1 MVSNLNNKEAHKTS
15 LMGGA
20 ATIGMSVI
28 VVKII
33 GLLYKIPLMKY
44 LGAEGMGYFNSA
56 YEVYLLFCVIATAGL
71 PTALS
76 ILISRARVDGDT
88 QASRLTVSAIYK
100 RSLISFAFIGAFGAV
115 LLTVASGVFAE
126 IIGNS
131 GASRSISAIAPSILF
146 ICVIS
151 ALRGYFQGHGDMKR
165 TAISQVIEA
174 AAKLL
179 LGLSFA
185 LGALKRG
192 KSLEETSAFAV
203 LGITVGTVL
212 SCVYLIISKIAFDR
226 KDRAYVSDTIRER
239 SVACADGISSDG
251 IGVDGIGAEKIGHEL
266 LRIAVPIT
274 LGAAVTSITRLFD
287 TGLIMRR
294 LQSIGYPE
302 SVANA
307 MYGSFSTLALPF
319 SNLAP
324 SLISGVALTLVPLLS
339 SSVKRGALKEQK
351 NILEGAFRLTFI
363 FAVPASFGIS
373 AFSKQILSIIYGAET
388 DAVEISAPLLSVLGI
403 SVLFACL
410 ITTSNAVLQAYGKAS
425 KPIISTLIGAAV
437 KLVSGYILIGI
448 PSINIM
454 GAPISTLLCNLA
466 VLMTNYYYICRYAN
480 VCECVVPSER
490 ILDSAIRTAVSGAA
504 AVGLSL
510 LVYTVLNGVTHSIT
524 LSTLAAILAAVAAYF
539 FLIFAVSA
547 VAREDILM
555 LPLGNKLA
563 RLLPDKKR
571 KAKALPREKAKI

>member
-1 MVSNLNNKEAHKTS
+1 MSYSTS
-15 LMGGA
+15 KGKPSLVGGA
-20 ATIGMSVI
+20 ATIGISVI
-28 VVKII
+28 AVKII

-76 ILISRARVDGDT
+76 ILISRAVADESAKDPQGRV
-88 QASRLTVSAIYK
+88 AAIY
-100 RSLISFAFIGAFGAV
+100 RSSLVAFALVGAFGSA
-115 LLTVASGVFAE
+115 LLTVASGAFAE
-126 IIGNS
+126 MIGNS
-131 GASRSISAIAPSILF
+131 GAARSISAIAPSILF
-146 ICVIS
+146 ICIIS

-165 TAISQVIEA
+165 TAVSQVIEA

-192 KSLEETSAFAV
+192 KSVEEASAFAV

-212 SCVYLIISKIAFDR
+212 SCVYLVISKKRFDR
-226 KDRAYVSDTIRER
+226 RRYTDLGATQKEKSLGAS
-239 SVACADGISSDG
+239 G
-251 IGVDGIGAEKIGHEL
+251 IGGEL
-266 LRIAVPIT
+266 LRIALPIT
-274 LGAAVTSITRLFD
+274 LGTAVTSITRLID
-287 TGLIMRR
+287 TGLIMHR

-351 NILEGAFRLTFI
+351 SILEGAFRVTLI

-373 AFSKQILSIIYGAET
+373 AFSKQILSIIYGAKT

-410 ITTSNAVLQAYGKAS
+410 ITTSNAVLQACGRVS
-425 KPIISTLIGAAV
+425 KPIISTLVGAAV
-437 KLVSGYILIGI
+437 KLISGYILIGI

-466 VLMTNYYYICRYAN
+466 VLMMNYYYMCKYVSPLEHIL
-480 VCECVVPSER
+480 ER
-490 ILDSAIRTAVSGAA
+490 ALGAAAAGAA

-510 LVYTVLNGVTHSIT
+510 CVYTLLQGVTHSIT
-524 LSTLAAILAAVAAYF
+524 VSTLAAIFAAVAAYF
-539 FLIFAVSA
+539 LLIFAVSA
-547 VAREDILM
+547 VEREDILM
-555 LPLGNKLA
+555 LPFGNKLV
-563 RLLPDKKR
+563 RYLPQKEQRHRYKV
-571 KAKALPREKAKI
+571 RERNLKNEDR

>member
-100 RSLISFAFIGAFGAV
+100 RSLMSFAFIGAFGAV

-212 SCVYLIISKIAFDR
+212 SCVYLIISKLAFDR
-226 KDRAYVSDTIRER
+226 KDRADVSDTIRER
-239 SVACADGISSDG
+239 SVSCADG
-251 IGVDGIGAEKIGHEL
+251 IGVDGIGAEKIGREL

-437 KLVSGYILIGI
+437 KLISGYILIGI

-510 LVYTVLNGVTHSIT
+510 LAYTVLNGVTHSVT

-547 VAREDILM
+547 VARDDILM

-571 KAKALPREKAKI
+571 KTKALPREKAKI

>member
-1 MVSNLNNKEAHKTS
+1 
-15 LMGGA
+15 MGGA
-20 ATIGMSVI
+20 ATIGLSVI
-28 VVKII
+28 AVKII
-33 GLLYKIPLMKY
+33 GLLYKIPLIKY

-88 QASRLTVSAIYK
+88 HASRATVSAIYK
-100 RSLISFAFIGAFGAV
+100 RALISFAFIGAFGTM

-131 GASRSISAIAPSILF
+131 GATRSISAIAPSILF
-146 ICVIS
+146 ICIIS

-165 TAISQVIEA
+165 TALSQVIEA
-174 AAKLL
+174 ATKLL
-179 LGLSFA
+179 LGISFA
-185 LGALKRG
+185 LGAIKRG

-212 SCVYLIISKIAFDR
+212 SCVYLMISKAVFDC
-226 KDRAYVSDTIRER
+226 KHRADVSCKTSER
-239 SVACADGISSDG
+239 SIAGTDRIKAETIEAER
-251 IGVDGIGAEKIGHEL
+251 IGREL

-274 LGAAVTSITRLFD
+274 LGAAVTSITRLCD

-319 SNLAP
+319 ANLAP

-351 NILEGAFRLTFI
+351 SILEGAFRLTFI

-373 AFSKQILSIIYGAET
+373 AFSKQILSIIYGAGT

-410 ITTSNAVLQAYGKAS
+410 IMTSNAVLQAYGRVS

-448 PSINIM
+448 PSVNIM
-454 GAPISTLLCNLA
+454 GAPISTLLCNLS
-466 VLMTNYYYICRYAN
+466 VLMTNYYYICQYAN
-480 VCECVVPSER
+480 TREDVMPSER
-490 ILDSAIRTAVSGAA
+490 ILDSAIRTAISGAA
-504 AVGLSL
+504 AVALSL
-510 LVYTVLNGVTHSIT
+510 LVYTVFNGATRSVTI
-524 LSTLAAILAAVAAYF
+524 STLAAILVAVTAYF
-539 FLIFAVSA
+539 FLIFAVS
-547 VAREDILM
+547 VVEREDILM
-555 LPLGNKLA
+555 LPFGNKLE
-563 RLLPDKKR
+563 RFLPAQKR
-571 KAKALPREKAKI
+571 KAKALPREKYKT

>member
-1 MVSNLNNKEAHKTS
+1 MSYLDSKEAHKTS

-28 VVKII
+28 AVKII

-88 QASRLTVSAIYK
+88 LTSQMTISAIYK
-100 RSLISFAFIGAFGAV
+100 RSLISFALIGVCGSI
-115 LLTVASGVFAE
+115 LLTVASEVFAE
-126 IIGNS
+126 LIGNS
-131 GASRSISAIAPSILF
+131 GASKSISAIAPSILF
-146 ICVIS
+146 ICIIS
-151 ALRGYFQGHGDMKR
+151 ALRGYFQGHGDMSK
-165 TAISQVIEA
+165 TALSQVIEA

-179 LGLSFA
+179 LGLFFA
-185 LGALKRG
+185 IEALKRG
-192 KSLEETSAFAV
+192 KSIEEASAFAV
-203 LGITVGTVL
+203 FGITVGTVL
-212 SCVYLIISKIAFDR
+212 SCVYLIISKALFDR
-226 KDRAYVSDTIRER
+226 KKQANVPDTSLCPEIIE
-239 SVACADGISSDG
+239 AEG
-251 IGVDGIGAEKIGHEL
+251 IGREL
-266 LRIAVPIT
+266 FRIAVPIT

-287 TGLIMRR
+287 TGLILRR

-302 SVANA
+302 NVANA

-339 SSVKRGALKEQK
+339 SSVKRGAVKEQK
-351 NILEGAFRLTFI
+351 SILEGAFRLTFI

-373 AFSKQILSIIYGAET
+373 AFSKQILSIIYGSET

-410 ITTSNAVLQAYGKAS
+410 ITTSNAVLQAYGKVS
-425 KPIISTLIGAAV
+425 KPIISTLVGATV

-448 PSINIM
+448 PSVNIM
-454 GAPISTLLCNLA
+454 GAPISTLLCNFA
-466 VLMTNYYYICRYAN
+466 VLLTNYYYICRYAGI
-480 VCECVVPSER
+480 CKYVVPSER
-490 ILDSAIRTAVSGAA
+490 ILDSAFRTATSGAA

-510 LVYTVLNGVTHSIT
+510 LVYTLLNGITHSIAA
-524 LSTLAAILAAVAAYF
+524 STLAAISVAVTAYF

-547 VAREDILM
+547 VEREDILM
-555 LPLGNKLA
+555 LPFGSKLA
-563 RLLPDKKR
+563 RLLPDTR
-571 KAKALPREKAKI
+571 RSAKTLPSEKAKT